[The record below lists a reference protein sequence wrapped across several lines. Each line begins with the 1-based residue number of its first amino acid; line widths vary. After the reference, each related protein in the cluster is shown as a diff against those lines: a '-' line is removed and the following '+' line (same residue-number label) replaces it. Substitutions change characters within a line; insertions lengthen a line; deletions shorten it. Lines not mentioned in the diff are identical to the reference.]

1 MRTTMGYSNQTKI
14 LLESGTNELEIIE
27 FKVGGELFGINIAK
41 IREIIR
47 AHEVKPMPNSH
58 NVVEGIF
65 KQRGDVITVIDLA
78 KCLELSREEDDRSY
92 DIFLL
97 TYFNKLNF
105 AFRVE
110 RVVGID
116 RVSWEDIRKPD
127 SVIYGG
133 KESIATGIAEYK
145 DRLITILDFEKII
158 ADISPESF
166 IAFEKLDNLGEREE
180 SDKKILVIAEYKDRL
195 ITILDFEK
203 IIADISP
210 ESFIAFEKLDNL
222 GEREESDKKI
232 LVVEDSVMLSNLII
246 KALHKSGYKNTI
258 KFNNGKEAW
267 EYLTEA
273 KNSDLPI
280 SEFVSCV
287 ISDIEMPLMDGHRLT
302 KLIKEDSELKVL
314 PVILEAKNS
323 DLPISEFV
331 SCVISDIEMP
341 LMDGHRLTK
350 LIKEDSELKVL
361 PVILFSSLISDEIRI
376 KGEEVG
382 ADEQINKPEICG
394 LVNIIDRLI

>member
-180 SDKKILVIAEYKDRL
+180 SDKKILV
-195 ITILDFEK
+195 
-203 IIADISP
+203 
-210 ESFIAFEKLDNL
+210 
-222 GEREESDKKI
+222 
-232 LVVEDSVMLSNLII
+232 VEDSVMLSNLII

-267 EYLTEA
+267 EYLT
-273 KNSDLPI
+273 
-280 SEFVSCV
+280 
-287 ISDIEMPLMDGHRLT
+287 
-302 KLIKEDSELKVL
+302 
-314 PVILEAKNS
+314 EAKNS